1 LVNNFTCIFDIEK
14 IRANAPWTRDVT
26 MKYATQKFTMLFHPG
41 AAKYYKEI
49 GAMK

>member
-14 IRANAPWTRDVT
+14 IRANAPWTGDVT
-26 MKYATQKFTMLFHPG
+26 MKYATQKIAMLFHPG